1 MMEKKWV
8 GMKTRCF
15 RFERGKAPKSGLASV
30 QRLDHLERHCLTEAC
45 SSDKGSSRVSLLR
58 LRAKDPDSFQHLNP
72 YTDYCLFNSPQNV

>member
-30 QRLDHLERHCLTEAC
+30 QRLDHLERDCLTEAC
-45 SSDKGSSRVSLLR
+45 SSDK
-58 LRAKDPDSFQHLNP
+58 
-72 YTDYCLFNSPQNV
+72 